1 MDWEQANMTN
11 ERAVTHYVGDGCPG
25 GHRDEACRA
34 CGGVGSTRS
43 WICKRCNGTGIEPK
57 EEPR

>member
-1 MDWEQANMTN
+1 MTT
-11 ERAVTHYVGDGCPG
+11 EPQVTHHVGDDCPG

-34 CGGVGSTRS
+34 CGGSGFSTKWFR
-43 WICKRCNGTGIEPK
+43 CRRCNGTGIEPK